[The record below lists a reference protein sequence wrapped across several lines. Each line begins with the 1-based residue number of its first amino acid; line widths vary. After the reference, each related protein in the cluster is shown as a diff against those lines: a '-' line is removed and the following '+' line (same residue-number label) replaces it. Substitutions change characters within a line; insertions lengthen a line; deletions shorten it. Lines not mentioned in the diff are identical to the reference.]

1 MQLDAFPNHFNPPLL
16 SRKKLGTDLQPFLRL
31 LGGTVLKGDRRM
43 DDFPIQP
50 YKGNRPNY
58 FVFPV
63 ATFARFM
70 KYEYDSTDITVHDG
84 MYFRNELTV
93 EGPRAGKW
101 VVRNISTRFKALDQ
115 YLDSIAPKD
124 ILEKFHHLYPNCT
137 MEQVVSFLKSSRHFG
152 LPASKEYMM
161 RSDVVMGISTI
172 RRLVFGKTDEMPV
185 GGRHLSDWEWDEI
198 TELCSFVDILADVR
212 EVTSADISADLHE
225 KDIEIDIEDE
235 DEDEDEDEEEEEKEE
250 QVVPKRKRK
259 HKHKHKHQRA
269 GVPKRRSIGG
279 KSPRIPAS

>member
-1 MQLDAFPNHFNPPLL
+1 MQLDVFPNHFNPPLL
-16 SRKKLGTDLQPFLRL
+16 PRKKLGTDLQPFLRL
-31 LGGTVLKGDRRM
+31 LGGKVLKGDHPM

-70 KYEYDSTDITVHDG
+70 KYEHDSTDITVHDG
-84 MYFRNELTV
+84 MYFRNELTC

-101 VVRNISTRFKALDQ
+101 VVKNISTRYKALDQ

-152 LPASKEYMM
+152 LPASKEYMT

-185 GGRHLSDWEWDEI
+185 GGRHLGSDWEWDDT
-198 TELCSFVDILADVR
+198 TELWSFVDILADVR
-212 EVTSADISADLHE
+212 EVTSADISADLNEHN
-225 KDIEIDIEDE
+225 IED
-235 DEDEDEDEEEEEKEE
+235 DDEDEEEEEEP
-250 QVVPKRKRK
+250 VVPKRKRK
-259 HKHKHKHQRA
+259 HKEQRA
-269 GVPKRRSIGG
+269 GVPKRRSTGG